1 MYDLGTSHKLTR
13 LLKNREP
20 ELLFYSIL
28 AAQVYVS
35 SSCLALYL
43 HGKMLILDAFMIA
56 DFTVVK

>member
-1 MYDLGTSHKLTR
+1 MYDLGTPHIKLAR

-35 SSCLALYL
+35 SSCLDLYL
-43 HGKMLILDAFMIA
+43 HEYTNLAMCLQ
-56 DFTVVK
+56 V

>member
-1 MYDLGTSHKLTR
+1 MYDLGTPHKLTR

-35 SSCLALYL
+35 SSCLALPTIS
-43 HGKMLILDAFMIA
+43 MD
-56 DFTVVK
+56 TRT